1 MKNERPLR
9 PSPTPTHV
17 KLCIRSFRMLEI
29 DVINRTEKVSALM
42 KLLVYHLHS
51 QSDHKQISH
60 IIVYEIVNKCCEG
73 KQI

>member
-17 KLCIRSFRMLEI
+17 KLCIRSFKMLEI
-29 DVINRTEKVSALM
+29 NVINRTEKVPDLM
-42 KLLVYHLHS
+42 KLPVYHIHG

-60 IIVYEIVNKCCEG
+60 IIVY
-73 KQI
+73 